1 MSEDREFAFNIRE
14 HIGVIS
20 KYQTGWTKEL
30 NLVEWNGNNAKFDIR
45 DWEPSHE
52 HMSRGVTLREEE
64 AKSLLA
70 LLIKYFRQKQEEQ
83 KTVAQ
88 AAERCENP
96 ASVAEPAS
104 AAELA
109 PAAEPEPSAGPAPVA
124 EPTAESVPLQTE
136 EESF

>member
-83 KTVAQ
+83 KT
-88 AAERCENP
+88 
-96 ASVAEPAS
+96 
-104 AAELA
+104 AELA
-109 PAAEPEPSAGPAPVA
+109 PAAESEPSAGPAPVA

>member
-70 LLIKYFRQKQEEQ
+70 LLIKYFRQKQEGQ
-83 KTVAQ
+83 KTAAQ

-96 ASVAEPAS
+96 APPAEPAP
-104 AAELA
+104 AEEPA
-109 PAAEPEPSAGPAPVA
+109 PAAELVSSAAPPAEPAPA
-124 EPTAESVPLQTE
+124 AESVPLQTE

>member
-83 KTVAQ
+83 KAAVQ

-96 ASVAEPAS
+96 APVAEPAS